1 VDASQAGGMNVR
13 DAVEADAE
21 ALAAIADAPS
31 DAMRGLVHDRT
42 VRVAEYDT
50 DSTATDPNEDTED
63 DPTDL
68 LGFVSFDVRGDTVH
82 VTQFGGTREA
92 AERLLE
98 EPLRFATTEGMAV
111 ELLVIEGEAEL
122 RAAAEGAGF
131 EQAGPGPRFE
141 GKSTTRY
148 RVTAA

>member
-1 VDASQAGGMNVR
+1 MNAGQAEGMHVR

-42 VRVAEYDT
+42 VRVAVEEEA
-50 DSTATDPNEDTED
+50 ATDPNEDVDADPD
-63 DPTDL
+63 DH

-92 AERLLE
+92 AERLLA
-98 EPLRFATTEGMAV
+98 EPLRFAATEGMGV
-111 ELLVIEGEAEL
+111 ELLVIEGEEDL
-122 RAAAEGAGF
+122 RAAAESAGF
-131 EQAGPGPRFE
+131 EADGPGPRFE
-141 GKSTTRY
+141 GKATTRY
-148 RVTAA
+148 RVEEA

>member
-1 VDASQAGGMNVR
+1 MHVR

-42 VRVAEYDT
+42 VRVAVEEAA
-50 DSTATDPNEDTED
+50 ATDPNEDVD
-63 DPTDL
+63 ADPDDL

-92 AERLLE
+92 AEQLLA
-98 EPLRFATTEGMAV
+98 EPLRFAATEEMAV
-111 ELLVIEGEAEL
+111 ELLVIDGEDGL
-122 RAAAEGAGF
+122 RAAAERAGF
-131 EQAGPGPRFE
+131 EAAGPGPQFE
-141 GKSTTRY
+141 GKATTRY
-148 RVTAA
+148 RVEEA

>member
-1 VDASQAGGMNVR
+1 MHVR

-42 VRVAEYDT
+42 VRVAVEAEA
-50 DSTATDPNEDTED
+50 ATDPNEDVD
-63 DPTDL
+63 ADPADL

-82 VTQFGGTREA
+82 VTQFGGTRGA

-98 EPLRFATTEGMAV
+98 EPLRFAAGEGMGV
-111 ELLVIEGEAEL
+111 ELLVVEDETEL
-122 RAAAEGAGF
+122 REAAESAGF
-131 EQAGPGPRFE
+131 VESGPGPRFE
-141 GKSTTRY
+141 GKATTRY
-148 RVTAA
+148 RVEEA

>member
-1 VDASQAGGMNVR
+1 MHVR

-42 VRVAEYDT
+42 VRVAVDEEA
-50 DSTATDPNEDTED
+50 ATDPNEDVD
-63 DPTDL
+63 ADPDDL

-92 AERLLE
+92 AEQLLA
-98 EPLRFATTEGMAV
+98 EPLRFAANESMAV
-111 ELLVIEGEAEL
+111 ELLVVEDESEL
-122 RAAAEGAGF
+122 RTAAESAGF
-131 EQAGPGPRFE
+131 ESTGPGPRFE
-141 GKSTTRY
+141 GKATTRY
-148 RVTAA
+148 RVEET